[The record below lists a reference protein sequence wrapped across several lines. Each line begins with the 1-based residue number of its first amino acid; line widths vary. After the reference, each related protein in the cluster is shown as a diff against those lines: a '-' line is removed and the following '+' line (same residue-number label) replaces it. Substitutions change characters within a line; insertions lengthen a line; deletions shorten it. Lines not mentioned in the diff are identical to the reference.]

1 MICPKCHDVMRQYE
15 RNGVTVDQCQE
26 CRGIFLDRG
35 ELDYLVAAEARFS
48 AGGPPAA
55 PAPQPTPPPTPHS
68 TAPSSGSGLAGL
80 LPGGLTGGGAA
91 AGPGGKGDLLRDGA
105 QLLKTA
111 AREYAKHSGKS
122 GKKSKKGKKSF
133 VEGLFG

>member
-1 MICPKCHDVMRQYE
+1 MTMICPKCHDVMRQYE

-35 ELDYLVAAEARFS
+35 ELEYLVAAEARFA

-55 PAPQPTPPPTPHS
+55 PAPHPAPA
-68 TAPSSGSGLAGL
+68 APSPMPAPASSSPLAGL
-80 LPGGLTGGGAA
+80 LPGSGGAA
-91 AGPGGKGDLLRDGA
+91 PGGKNDLLRDGA

-122 GKKSKKGKKSF
+122 GKKKGKKSF

>member
-1 MICPKCHDVMRQYE
+1 MTMICPKCHDVMRQYE

-35 ELDYLVAAEARFS
+35 ELEYLVTAEARFA

-55 PAPQPTPPPTPHS
+55 PAPPPAPPTHS
-68 TAPSSGSGLAGL
+68 PGSGPGSPLAGL
-80 LPGGLTGGGAA
+80 LSGGRAGGSGSTGAGGQ
-91 AGPGGKGDLLRDGA
+91 GDLLRDGA

-122 GKKSKKGKKSF
+122 GKKKGKKSF

>member
-1 MICPKCHDVMRQYE
+1 MTMICPKCHDVMRQYE

-35 ELDYLVAAEARFS
+35 ELEYLVAAEARFS

-55 PAPQPTPPPTPHS
+55 PVPQP
-68 TAPSSGSGLAGL
+68 APSPAPGSGSGSPLGGL
-80 LPGGLTGGGAA
+80 LPGGPTGGGGSAA
-91 AGPGGKGDLLRDGA
+91 AGGKGDLLRDGA

-122 GKKSKKGKKSF
+122 GKKKGKKSF

>member
-1 MICPKCHDVMRQYE
+1 MTMICPKCHDVMRQYE

-35 ELDYLVAAEARFS
+35 ELEYLVAAEARF
-48 AGGPPAA
+48 ADGGPPAA
-55 PAPQPTPPPTPHS
+55 PAPPP
-68 TAPSSGSGLAGL
+68 APSPAPASGSPLAGL
-80 LPGGLTGGGAA
+80 LPGGLSSGGGPTGA
-91 AGPGGKGDLLRDGA
+91 GGKGDLLRDGA

-122 GKKSKKGKKSF
+122 GKKKGKKSF